1 MTNSRKRHT
10 PEQVVRKL
18 GQADRMLAD
27 GQDVAAVC
35 RELGVSEQTYY
46 RWRNQYGGLKAED
59 AKRLKELEKQNAT
72 LKRLLAEAELEKA
85 ALKELAGGKLLS
97 PDRRRAAVDH
107 LKRKLRVS
115 ERMACRLVGLSR
127 SAYRRPLK
135 GDTVA
140 DPDRALREWLRA
152 WAKDHPRYGY
162 RRAYHD
168 ARAEGWVVNH
178 KKIQRLWRDE
188 GLRVP
193 QRRRRKRVGSSTVDA
208 PTADAP
214 NVVWAVDF
222 QFDADEH
229 GRPIKICSIVDEHTR
244 ECIGGLVERSIAADR
259 LTAHLEDL
267 VAARG
272 APAVLRSDNGPE
284 FISEAMAD
292 WAGTRTGLSYIP
304 PGSPWR
310 NGYVESFNSRIRD
323 ECLNINSFYSLLH
336 AQVIIGDWKDEY
348 NHHRRHSSLGYLTP
362 AEYARQC
369 THQMETDDSQNVR
382 TE

>member
-10 PEQVVRKL
+10 SEQVVRKL
-18 GQADRMLAD
+18 GQADRMLAGGSD
-27 GQDVAAVC
+27 IAGVC

-46 RWRNQYGGLKAED
+46 RWRNQYGGLKADD

-85 ALKELAGGKLLS
+85 ALKELAGGKLLG
-97 PDRRRAAVDH
+97 PGRRRAAVDH

-115 ERMACRLVGLSR
+115 ERMACRLAGLSR
-127 SAYRRPLK
+127 SAYRRPLQ
-135 GDTVA
+135 GETTA
-140 DPDRALREWLRA
+140 DPDLALRDWLRA
-152 WAKDHPRYGY
+152 YAKKHPRWGY

-168 ARAEGWVVNH
+168 ARGEGWVVNH
-178 KKIQRLWRDE
+178 KKIQRLWREE

-208 PTADAP
+208 PAAVAP
-214 NVVWAVDF
+214 NLVWAVDF
-222 QFDADEH
+222 QFDADEQ
-229 GRPIKICSIVDEHTR
+229 GRPIKISSIVDEHTR
-244 ECIGGLVERSIAADR
+244 ECIGGLVERSITADR

-267 VAARG
+267 VAVRG

-284 FISEAMAD
+284 FISDAMAD
-292 WAGTRTGLSYIP
+292 WAGTRTGLFYIP
-304 PGSPWR
+304 PGSPWH
-310 NGYVESFNSRIRD
+310 NGYVESFNSRLRD

-336 AQVIIGDWKDEY
+336 AQVVIGDWKTEY
-348 NHHRRHSSLGYLTP
+348 NHDRRHSSLGYLAP
-362 AEYARQC
+362 VDYARQC
-369 THQMETDDSQNVR
+369 THQSETDDSHSDR

>member
-46 RWRNQYGGLKAED
+46 RWRNQYGGLKADD

-135 GDTVA
+135 GNTVA

-244 ECIGGLVERSIAADR
+244 ECIGGLVERSITADR

-369 THQMETDDSQNVR
+369 THQMETGDSQNVR

>member
-18 GQADRMLAD
+18 AQADRMLAD
-27 GQDVAAVC
+27 GQNVAAVC

-46 RWRNQYGGLKAED
+46 RWRNQYGGLKADD

-107 LKRKLRVS
+107 LKRKLWVS

-135 GDTVA
+135 GDTA
-140 DPDRALREWLRA
+140 LDPDRAFREWLRA
-152 WAKDHPRYGY
+152 WTKDHPRYGY

-244 ECIGGLVERSIAADR
+244 ECIGGLVERSITADR

-348 NHHRRHSSLGYLTP
+348 NHHRRHSSLGYLPP

>member
-46 RWRNQYGGLKAED
+46 RWRNQYGGLKADD

-244 ECIGGLVERSIAADR
+244 ECIGGLVERSITADR

-284 FISEAMAD
+284 FISEAVAD